1 MSSESFTSFST
12 EFNSALSLVN
22 KFSGSA
28 MLDLERM
35 AASGIF
41 IQCVSIFEVFFEDC
55 IDEFC
60 QKNVSILSDRHLAT
74 ILHYSINKQIFMN
87 YLISGDEREFIGKL
101 EKEFAKQKKWLNVK
115 TLTKVESQQ
124 LIGKKDYPKPEH
136 IILALYKLGKEENA
150 GTKLSSGL
158 GDNFKN
164 TLERILDLRN
174 TIAHVGI
181 PQEWNP
187 NEISTILNPLMII
200 AKNLDAHLF
209 S

>member
-1 MSSESFTSFST
+1 MRSESFANFKT
-12 EFNSALSLVN
+12 EFNSALSLVD

-41 IQCVSIFEVFFEDC
+41 VQCVSIFEVFFEDC

-60 QKNVSILSDRHLAT
+60 QKNVTVLSDRHLAT

-87 YLISGDEREFIGKL
+87 YMISGDEREFIGKL

-115 TLTKVESQQ
+115 ALTKVESHQ

-136 IILALYKLGKEENA
+136 IILALYKLGKEEKA

-181 PQEWNP
+181 PQEWKP

>member
-1 MSSESFTSFST
+1 MSSEAFVNFKT
-12 EFNSALSLVN
+12 EFNSALSLVDR
-22 KFSGSA
+22 FSGSA

-60 QKNVSILSDRHLAT
+60 NKNITQLSDRHLAT
-74 ILHYSINKQIFMN
+74 ILHYSINKHIFLN

-101 EKEFAKQKKWLNVK
+101 EKEFVKQRNWLNVR
-115 TLTKVESQQ
+115 TLTKVEGQQ

-136 IILALYKLGKEENA
+136 IILALYKLGKEEKA
-150 GTKLSSGL
+150 VTTLSSGL

-164 TLERILDLRN
+164 TLDRILELRN

-181 PQEWNP
+181 PQEWRP
-187 NEISTILNPLMII
+187 NEISQILNPLMII
-200 AKNLDAHLF
+200 AKNLDAHL
-209 S
+209 ST